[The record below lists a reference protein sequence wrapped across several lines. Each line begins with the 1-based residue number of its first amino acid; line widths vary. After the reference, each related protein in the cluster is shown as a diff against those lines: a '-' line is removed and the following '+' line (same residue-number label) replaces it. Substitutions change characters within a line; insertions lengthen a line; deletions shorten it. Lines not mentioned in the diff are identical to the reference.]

1 MRPGAM
7 TPAARGAAST
17 PGTASAGRPAGAG
30 KPSSARKPLSARKA
44 SSARTAATTRDAG
57 AKRDPDRRQSART
70 ATDAPREHRGSSPR
84 PRRLSGPI
92 GGKGG
97 ASRASSAAAAR
108 SSSPAPRIARPSLP
122 SLSGAVAAAVALPLP
137 FRPQP
142 ARQRPQPVRER
153 PQPARDRV
161 AKPATGISRRIGA
174 FVLSLPDHHLLDRVI
189 RGRAW
194 IPLLGVLLAGIVAT
208 QVEILKLGASMG
220 RSLEQTSSLTGQNEQ
235 LRDSVAA
242 LSDDQRIERLA
253 TAMGLVL
260 PPPGAVGYLPAS
272 RGGDVARA
280 VANIHTPD
288 TAGFLALAASNGAL
302 VTGPGASML
311 PANPTTVLAQAGTPG
326 SATPTST
333 SSPTQAIASAGATNS
348 TSTTSA
354 TQAPPAEQ
362 APPATTSTETPA
374 TTTSSPTT
382 STDSQ
387 SATTAPQT
395 TQPTQTTSTGT
406 QGPATGAAAIGPA
419 TSTQPGS
426 GG

>member
-1 MRPGAM
+1 MRPGAL
-7 TPAARGAAST
+7 TQAARS
-17 PGTASAGRPAGAG
+17 
-30 KPSSARKPLSARKA
+30 
-44 SSARTAATTRDAG
+44 AATTRDAG
-57 AKRDPDRRQSART
+57 AKRAPDRRQRTRT
-70 ATDAPREHRGSSPR
+70 AADAPGERRPPR
-84 PRRLSGPI
+84 PRPPRRVSGPI
-92 GGKGG
+92 GGKGRTPT
-97 ASRASSAAAAR
+97 AAPRRSSAPPRAAR
-108 SSSPAPRIARPSLP
+108 P

-137 FRPQP
+137 LFRPQP
-142 ARQRPQPVRER
+142 ARERPRPVRERARPARERPQPVRN
-153 PQPARDRV
+153 PG
-161 AKPATGISRRIGA
+161 AKPATGIRGRIA
-174 FVLSLPDHHLLDRVI
+174 SFALSLPDHHLLDRVV
-189 RGRAW
+189 RGRVW

-220 RSLEQTSSLTGQNEQ
+220 RSLEQTSSLTTQNEQ
-235 LRDSVAA
+235 LRDNVAA

-260 PPPGAVGYLPAS
+260 PPPGAVGYLPAGP
-272 RGGDVARA
+272 GGEVARA
-280 VANIHTPD
+280 VANIHPPD
-288 TAGFLALAASNGAL
+288 TAAFLALAASNGAL

-333 SSPTQAIASAGATNS
+333 SSPTQAVPSSGATDS

-374 TTTSSPTT
+374 PTT

-395 TQPTQTTSTGT
+395 TTPQTTQPTQTTSTGT
-406 QGPATGAAAIGPA
+406 EGPATGAAAIGPA
-419 TSTQPGS
+419 TSTQPSS